1 MREIKS
7 PEIKEISKP
16 ESENYKEIKPK
27 NGMTAEMAKT
37 VWDNIFKEFKKEP
50 GYYNLYDERLKC
62 VPKME
67 TSLGHWEGKRGVS
80 KLIPNG
86 EEQRGIDAI
95 NKLAEKGLDGIEYKN
110 AQPDFSKCSEATVR
124 IENMT
129 ENRENYMGKD
139 GGMRYGNFT
148 QADIKCSEKW
158 NTEAK
163 DGKTDWTA
171 REIYNWRH
179 ENRCSWH
186 EKCDRKTME
195 LVPYEIHS
203 YFIHS
208 GGVSECRT
216 RDQADAEGGF
226 DE

>member
-67 TSLGHWEGKRGVS
+67 TSLGHWEGKRGES

-129 ENRENYMGKD
+129 EKQRELYGKRWGNALWKFYSGRYKVFRKMEYRGKGRKNRLD
-139 GGMRYGNFT
+139 GQR
-148 QADIKCSEKW
+148 DI
-158 NTEAK
+158 
-163 DGKTDWTA
+163 
-171 REIYNWRH
+171 
-179 ENRCSWH
+179 
-186 EKCDRKTME
+186 
-195 LVPYEIHS
+195 
-203 YFIHS
+203 
-208 GGVSECRT
+208 
-216 RDQADAEGGF
+216 
-226 DE
+226 